1 MDSGRENITL
11 AQTYVWH
18 NDKAFFVSTINRE
31 CSSPLAYGHIY
42 AETLVWEWNPKTR
55 ERGKILGQ
63 DECSDGSISA
73 HQNMV
78 QRIFNTGSCD
88 AKGE

>member
-1 MDSGRENITL
+1 MCINKKL

-42 AETLVWEWNPKTR
+42 AETMVWEWDCKTR
-55 ERGKILGQ
+55 KRGKLIGT
-63 DECSDGSISA
+63 DECSEDSILV
-73 HQNMV
+73 HQGIV
-78 QRIFNTGSCD
+78 ERIFDTGSCETED
-88 AKGE
+88 IK